1 MEKLCLCMSCA
12 GTCLAAGAPGRV
24 WACLKS
30 CRHLLWR
37 VGRQAMHG
45 AAGACR
51 LWRQRVVFCMCCE
64 LAVQSAAEGTHVI
77 TFKGSLM
84 HKRCRP

>member
-1 MEKLCLCMSCA
+1 
-12 GTCLAAGAPGRV
+12 
-24 WACLKS
+24 
-30 CRHLLWR
+30 
-37 VGRQAMHG
+37 MHG